1 VYGLDAN
8 GNVTVDTSG
17 SFTGSGIAV
26 LDAGSALD
34 LFAPKGEISAG
45 EAGIKSA
52 GSATLGADRF
62 SGLDNVKFAG
72 PAVGVPPPAPTVGAT
87 AGLAA
92 AAQTANANT
101 PRDTVVGDEDD
112 ERRKKKK
119 RRNLILD
126 FLGFGPGE

>member
-1 VYGLDAN
+1 
-8 GNVTVDTSG
+8 
-17 SFTGSGIAV
+17 
-26 LDAGSALD
+26 
-34 LFAPKGEISAG
+34 
-45 EAGIKSA
+45 
-52 GSATLGADRF
+52 
-62 SGLDNVKFAG
+62 
-72 PAVGVPPPAPTVGAT
+72 VGAT